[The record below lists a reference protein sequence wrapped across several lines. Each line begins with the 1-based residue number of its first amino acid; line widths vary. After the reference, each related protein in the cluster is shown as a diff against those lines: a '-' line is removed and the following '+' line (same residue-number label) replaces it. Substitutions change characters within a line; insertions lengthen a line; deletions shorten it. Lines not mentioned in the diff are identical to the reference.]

1 MKRLFAAALLPA
13 FACSAFADFSGGAFR
28 FYDGANYI
36 TLNAV
41 AQTWLTQIDGA
52 GSGGAFRVDA
62 QNGSLPYWGSG
73 DDLFTT
79 YCVENGIT
87 FSPGDWYWTSVDIP
101 AYTGHEGLTGDP
113 ISDVTEWIY
122 DQWLAGNPNGWSQAD
137 ISAAIWQAEEEG
149 GGSAN
154 AVYSAALT
162 ALGYSSG
169 TDPGDFAAAR
179 HTRAMNLWS
188 DFVYN
193 SAGGYW
199 YALDRQSHLIHVPLP
214 AAAFLGLVGLGIAGW
229 VKRRCL

>member
-1 MKRLFAAALLPA
+1 MRKLVIGVLLFAAPLAA
-13 FACSAFADFSGGAFR
+13 FGDFTGGAFR

-41 AQTWLTQIDGA
+41 AQTRLTQIAGA
-52 GSGGAFRVDA
+52 GSGGAFLVDA
-62 QNGSLPYWGSG
+62 QNGSLPYWGTG

-87 FSPGDWYWTSVDIP
+87 FNTGLWYWTSVDIP

-113 ISDVTEWIY
+113 VSDVTEWIY
-122 DQWLAGNPNGWSQAD
+122 DQWLAGNPNGWSQGD
-137 ISAAIWQAEEEG
+137 ISAAIWYAEEES

-154 AVYSAALT
+154 AVYTAALS
-162 ALGYSSG
+162 ALSYSTG

-188 DFVYN
+188 DFVQDPVE
-193 SAGGYW
+193 GYW

-229 VKRRCL
+229 VKRRSL